1 MIKAVSLTGRL
12 TTEYAAA
19 AGFEWIEM
27 CYEDIRK
34 LQSGYVHPFRMI
46 SVRIKTQDLQE
57 ISQVIACCRKQKA
70 SYITIETEKT
80 SVSPELI
87 RVWLQEGLSGT
98 DLSGI
103 TICVEN
109 SYQILAG
116 KAVRNEF
123 SEIRQL
129 KELLV
134 RLRADL
140 PQVSFGIALN
150 TGHAGILAQNI
161 AEMVR
166 QADTDCRLLYA
177 NDNDGRKDY
186 HQLPYTFTAGRGTLT
201 TDWYG
206 IIRALHG
213 IGYKGPVIADV
224 EGLVEAAPSE
234 LYIPLFRLLMSV
246 LSEWEFQLSLE
257 ERLAREGQKRILFGC
272 GIRFENY
279 MKVWGKK
286 YPPAFIADNNAA
298 LWNTEKEGIRICNPE
313 EILRIPEEQRFV
325 LICNMYY
332 REIGQ
337 QLQKMGIAYE
347 TYDDAWWGRFQG

>member
-34 LQSGYVHPFRMI
+34 LQSGYAHPLRMI

-57 ISQVIACCRKQKA
+57 ISQVIACCRKQKD

-166 QADTDCRLLYA
+166 QADTVCRLLYA

-213 IGYKGPVIADV
+213 IGYK
-224 EGLVEAAPSE
+224 
-234 LYIPLFRLLMSV
+234 
-246 LSEWEFQLSLE
+246 
-257 ERLAREGQKRILFGC
+257 
-272 GIRFENY
+272 
-279 MKVWGKK
+279 
-286 YPPAFIADNNAA
+286 
-298 LWNTEKEGIRICNPE
+298 
-313 EILRIPEEQRFV
+313 
-325 LICNMYY
+325 
-332 REIGQ
+332 
-337 QLQKMGIAYE
+337 
-347 TYDDAWWGRFQG
+347 